1 MVSQFKNLQNL
12 EFLRKVRLEPIVT
25 NYNSRFSLTTLRG
38 QFILLTGGIGPGNQ
52 SSKQVLLYDKESR
65 KMKKLPNLTLQGI
78 VTQAADR
85 AQRPLY
91 LIIGTLSL
99 YRLRC

>member
-12 EFLRKVRLEPIVT
+12 EFLREVRLEPIVT

-65 KMKKLPNLTLQGI
+65 KMKKLPKLNTARDSHTSCRSGSKTS
-78 VTQAADR
+78 VFDHW
-85 AQRPLY
+85 Y
-91 LIIGTLSL
+91 LKSL
-99 YRLRC
+99 